1 VGTDQQEPVSAQAP
15 VYWVIPGK
23 LAGMAFPFLHPERR
37 LAGGGAVDAFEDD
50 LPLLRHAGIRAVVS
64 LVNSPSDRAV
74 YATAGLGFLCL
85 PIPDGWPPTA
95 EQVDAFVEFADRII
109 ASGGA
114 VVVHCH
120 AGLGRTGTMLAAYL
134 IRHGMTAVDAIRTVR
149 QAEPAAIETTRQV
162 QFLQFMESRGAC
174 IRPT

>member
-1 VGTDQQEPVSAQAP
+1 MNSAAP

-23 LAGMAFPFLHPERR
+23 LAGTAFPFLHPERR

-50 LPLLRHAGIRAVVS
+50 LPLLRPAGIRAVVS
-64 LVNSPSDRAV
+64 LVNSPSDRSV
-74 YATAGLGFLCL
+74 YATAGLDFLCL
-85 PIPDGWPPTA
+85 PIPDGWPPTN

-134 IRHGMTAVDAIRTVR
+134 VRHGMTASDAIRTVR
-149 QAEPAAIETTRQV
+149 RAEPAAIETARQL
-162 QFLQFMESRGAC
+162 QFLLALAPSG
-174 IRPT
+174 PT

>member
-1 VGTDQQEPVSAQAP
+1 MNYTAP

-64 LVNSPSDRAV
+64 LVNSPSDRSV
-74 YATAGLGFLCL
+74 YATAGLDFLCR
-85 PIPDGWPPTA
+85 PIPDGWPPTT
-95 EQVDAFVEFADRII
+95 EQVDAFIELSDRII

-134 IRHGMTAVDAIRTVR
+134 VRHGITAVDAIRTVR
-149 QAEPAAIETTRQV
+149 RAEPAAIETTRQR
-162 QFLQFMESRGAC
+162 QFLLALAGSG
-174 IRPT
+174 PT

>member
-1 VGTDQQEPVSAQAP
+1 MNSAAP

-37 LAGGGAVDAFEDD
+37 LSGGTAVDAFEDD
-50 LPLLRHAGIRAVVS
+50 LPPLRHAGIRAVVS
-64 LVNSPSDRAV
+64 LVNSPSDRSV
-74 YATAGLGFLCL
+74 YATAGLDFLCR

-95 EQVDAFVEFADRII
+95 GQVDAFVEFADRMI

-120 AGLGRTGTMLAAYL
+120 AGLGRTGTMLVAYL
-134 IRHGMTAVDAIRTVR
+134 IRHGMIAADAIRTVR
-149 QAEPAAIETTRQV
+149 QVEPAAIETPRQV
-162 QFLQFMESRGAC
+162 QFLQLMESRGAC

>member
-1 VGTDQQEPVSAQAP
+1 MNSAAP

-50 LPLLRHAGIRAVVS
+50 LPLLHRAGIRAVVS
-64 LVNSPSDRAV
+64 LVNSPSDRTV

-134 IRHGMTAVDAIRTVR
+134 VRHGMTASDAIRTVR
-149 QAEPAAIETTRQV
+149 RAEPAAIETTRQV
-162 QFLQFMESRGAC
+162 QFLQFMEPRGAC